1 MKIPNDCLLGNC
13 KNYTRLLL
21 PIFIKTFYRIGTK
34 NIVVA
39 YFKIHYAYLN
49 TEFSACSSFTL
60 LLCLCDI
67 YGWMDLSLSL
77 TVKNMLR
84 YSLSILAQYKLKN
97 GSIKR
102 TNSVA
107 SCEKILFRWSKKL
120 SLPHELNS
128 TVLTRW
134 AFAYEVIYEVIII
147 HIYSYCVF
155 ISETWFSLHYSNTC
169 K

>member
-60 LLCLCDI
+60 FWCLCDI
-67 YGWMDLSLSL
+67 YGWMDLLLSL

-107 SCEKILFRWSKKL
+107 SCEKILFRRLEYESDDAKSYL
-120 SLPHELNS
+120 CPMNL
-128 TVLTRW
+128 TVRYRPDGHLLIKS
-134 AFAYEVIYEVIII
+134 FM
-147 HIYSYCVF
+147 
-155 ISETWFSLHYSNTC
+155 